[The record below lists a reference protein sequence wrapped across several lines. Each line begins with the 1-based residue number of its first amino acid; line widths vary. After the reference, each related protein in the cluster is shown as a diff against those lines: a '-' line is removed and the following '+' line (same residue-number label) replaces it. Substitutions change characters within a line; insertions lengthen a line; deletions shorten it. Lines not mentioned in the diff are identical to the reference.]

1 MQTLPLQLLLFT
13 SLLAPLQAQ
22 TPTKRSL
29 GVVTDYAPQTNVECP
44 DFSTTSLVR
53 TWTPQNQTLH
63 PMEEDFINARSQ
75 AILPAWKDWLGDGSR
90 MGYDLS
96 ALNLTGLWPKT
107 GIALPGGG
115 LRAAQFGAGALSG
128 LDARN
133 DSAKAAGTGGL
144 LQVASY
150 MSGLS
155 GTLPPLVI
163 GSSPWRQL
171 TGFRRRLG
179 YWVLIL

>member
-1 MQTLPLQLLLFT
+1 MQTLPRPLRLLLF
-13 SLLAPLQAQ
+13 SCLLTLSQAQ
-22 TPTKRSL
+22 NPIDSPL
-29 GVVTDYAPQTNVECP
+29 GVVTDYAPQMNVECP

-53 TWTPQNQTLH
+53 IWTPQNQTLH
-63 PMEEDFINARSQ
+63 PKEEEYIHTRARDV
-75 AILPAWKDWLGDGSR
+75 LPAAWKDWLGDGSR

-96 ALNLTGLWPKT
+96 ALNFTGSWPKV
-107 GIALPGGG
+107 GITIPGGG

-150 MSGLS
+150 ISGLS
-155 GTLPPLVI
+155 GRRLKSASLVI
-163 GSSPWRQL
+163 A
-171 TGFRRRLG
+171 
-179 YWVLIL
+179 